1 MLDYTLYLDK
11 LQKSKDNFS
20 IKVITGMRGTGKTN
34 LLLAFIN
41 VLKNE
46 NIPSENIIYLN
57 FDEMK
62 EIYNFQQLYEYV
74 NGKIAYL
81 EQAYLIFDEIQRVE
95 GWEKTI
101 NAFFVGLP
109 VDIYIVNS
117 NNGIISETF
126 LNLLSEHYEEIKLQ
140 TRSFKDYIKIFSK
153 QKEKNIENLY
163 RQYLKYGG
171 LPFNTQIQEKS
182 KILPEL
188 LSGLYHKILNKDIV
202 ARYAVRDV
210 ELVDEINKCLALNIG
225 KSITPNIIYSYLEN
239 VGKITNGYTLSN
251 YLKMISESGL
261 FYRVAR
267 YDIKNKEK
275 IHGSEQMYCADLG
288 IRNFLCD
295 FKDNENKFII
305 ENIVY
310 LELLRRDF
318 DIFIGKFNKS
328 KINFVAFKDSQ
339 PFYFQA
345 VANIN
350 DKTVLKKV
358 LPPLRRIEGENNKII
373 ISAEPPTIK
382 NYNGIKIFS
391 IFDFLNEEY

>member
-275 IHGSEQMYCADLG
+275 IHGC